1 MVLLYLDDSIL
12 PCHRYLVS
20 MGEERDAVDQRLLC
34 IEIYHPI
41 IHPGAR
47 CVVKR
52 FYYFISHFSVLMFQR
67 VKLDHKASP

>member
-1 MVLLYLDDSIL
+1 
-12 PCHRYLVS
+12 